1 MLLALLAVTNCA
13 WQLPATP
20 TAVRRASLISTS
32 PAGLSMVATSPSAIE
47 QLRGTWTWGVVTS
60 GSGAFFTL
68 ARPVQVVVAAGIVGL
83 VVGANELRKRDELIE
98 AGEECMLGDEA
109 ACETYD
115 EAVEKTPLWKLRAVA
130 EKLVQ
135 TNTLADKMSSAPPP
149 AGFQWGSSS

>member
-1 MLLALLAVTNCA
+1 MMALLALSGCA
-13 WQLPATP
+13 WQLPAATP
-20 TAVRRASLISTS
+20 TAVRRASPISTS
-32 PAGLSMVATSPSAIE
+32 PVIQMVTTSPSAIE

-68 ARPVQVVVAAGIVGL
+68 ARPVQVVIVAGIVGAL
-83 VVGANELRKRDELIE
+83 VGANELRKRDELIE

-135 TNTLADKMSSAPPP
+135 TNTLADKMSGAPPP
-149 AGFQWGSSS
+149 AGFQWGASS

>member
-1 MLLALLAVTNCA
+1 MLALLAVTNCA
-13 WQLPATP
+13 WQL

-130 EKLVQ
+130 EKPFLTVNPR
-135 TNTLADKMSSAPPP
+135 TGRYSLEVGARCV
-149 AGFQWGSSS
+149 

>member
-1 MLLALLAVTNCA
+1 MALLALSGCA
-13 WQLPATP
+13 WQLPAATP
-20 TAVRRASLISTS
+20 TAVRRASPISTS
-32 PAGLSMVATSPSAIE
+32 PVIQMVATSPSAIE

-68 ARPVQVVVAAGIVGL
+68 ARPVQVVIVAGIVGAL
-83 VVGANELRKRDELIE
+83 VGANELRKRDELIE
-98 AGEECMLGDEA
+98 AGEECVLGHEA

-135 TNTLADKMSSAPPP
+135 TNTLADKMSGAPPP
-149 AGFQWGSSS
+149 AGFQWGASS